1 MRAERSVRGFSLPHG
16 FTLLEVLIALAILA
30 VAMTALV
37 RTAALEADALA
48 QVRDHSHAQWVAS
61 NVIAE
66 ARLARD
72 LPAQGLREG
81 EETLGGRRWR
91 WQLSIAPTPTAGI
104 RRLDVAV
111 RAVDADDTVLLLS
124 GFTGSP

>member
-1 MRAERSVRGFSLPHG
+1 MRAERARGFSL
-16 FTLLEVLIALAILA
+16 LEVLVALAILA
-30 VAMTALV
+30 VAMAALV
-37 RTAALEADALA
+37 RIAALEADSLA
-48 QVRDHSHAQWVAS
+48 QARDHSHAQWVAS

-91 WQLSIAPTPTAGI
+91 WQLSIAPTPTPGI

-111 RAVDADDTVLLLS
+111 RAADADDTALMLT